1 MKTFETIQTDLN
13 IKMLLPCEAD
23 GRPIVPRNYD
33 GWCRRS
39 KGFNGIKIWLP
50 LEILFEEY
58 DDFIY
63 IKLSNREF
71 VRYSIKEDVIYL
83 WDKENTPIVATTVK
97 TFKEYCDLNGIQ
109 IDIKYL

>member
-1 MKTFETIQTDLN
+1 
-13 IKMLLPCEAD
+13 MLLPCEAD

-50 LEILFEEY
+50 LEVLFEEY

-63 IKLSNREF
+63 IKFSNREF
-71 VRYSIKEDVIYL
+71 IRYDIERDVIYL
-83 WDKENTPIVATTVK
+83 WTDLLSPIVATTVK
-97 TFKEYCDLNGIQ
+97 TFKEYCDLNRIQ
-109 IDIKYL
+109 IDIKNSN